1 MYILYT
7 CISERATHWIMKK
20 KVSLYVFYQFNPNKQ
35 FANFQI
41 VGIPSSKN
49 ILQVRQTELLKID
62 MCIRNNMSFRDILL
76 LFSFRL
82 S

>member
-1 MYILYT
+1 MN
-7 CISERATHWIMKK
+7 K